1 MNRQPVIDSASTL
14 SRVRVDSSDLIHLRH
29 FAGAIDMASGL
40 VRSKQTGNRLST
52 FKGRGMDYEESRR
65 YQHGDDRRN
74 LDWRVMA
81 RTGTPYTKLFRE
93 ERERPV
99 YLCLDVRP
107 SMQFAT
113 RGRFKSVVA
122 AQALALV
129 GWAAFGHG
137 DRVGG
142 VVFGGA
148 QRLERRP
155 ARGKRAILNWIH
167 DVSRDENWTVSADGA
182 LIDRTSDH
190 SLPRR
195 EEHLRDKLQR
205 IYRVSRPGSLL
216 VIATD
221 WRDFDEATEK
231 QLMKLAQH
239 NTLLM
244 FFVYDPLEKTLPPPG
259 VYAVTSG
266 ANVLAMDS
274 RSHARRKHY
283 AEEFEARRKWVHK
296 TATKLQATCIDLRT
310 DGDLTATVLRALR

>member
-1 MNRQPVIDSASTL
+1 MKHKFAPKVTHDFA
-14 SRVRVDSSDLIHLRH
+14 RVRVESGDLIQLRH
-29 FAGAIDMASGL
+29 YSAGINMKSGL

-113 RGRFKSVVA
+113 QGSFKSVVA
-122 AQALALV
+122 AHALALV

-142 VVFGGA
+142 VVFGGPN
-148 QRLERRP
+148 RLERRP

-167 DVSRDENWTVSADGA
+167 DVSRNTNWTVSASGEPVQERQLENDV
-182 LIDRTSDH
+182 SQ
-190 SLPRR
+190 
-195 EEHLRDKLQR
+195 EHLRDKLQR
-205 IYRVSRPGSLL
+205 IFRVSRPGSLL

-221 WRDFDEATEK
+221 WRDFDDATEK

-239 NTLLM
+239 NTLLL
-244 FFVYDPLEKTLPPPG
+244 FYVYDPLEKALPPPG

-266 ANVLAMDS
+266 SEVLAMDS
-274 RSHARRKHY
+274 RRRGRRTDY
-283 AEEFEARRKWVHK
+283 EAEFNQRRENVHK
-296 TATKLQATCIDLRT
+296 AAGKIQATCID
-310 DGDLTATVLRALR
+310 

>member
-1 MNRQPVIDSASTL
+1 
-14 SRVRVDSSDLIHLRH
+14 
-29 FAGAIDMASGL
+29 
-40 VRSKQTGNRLST
+40 
-52 FKGRGMDYEESRR
+52 MDYEESRR

-113 RGRFKSVVA
+113 KGSFKSVVA

-167 DVSRDENWTVSADGA
+167 DVSRRENWLVTPSGELVEPPGA
-182 LIDRTSDH
+182 AGSD
-190 SLPRR
+190 SSRGD
-195 EEHLRDKLQR
+195 HLRDKLQR

-239 NTLLM
+239 NTLLL
-244 FFVYDPLEKTLPPPG
+244 FFVYDALEKSLPPPG

-266 ANVLAMDS
+266 AAVLAMDS
-274 RSHARRKHY
+274 RSQARRKAY
-283 AEEFEARRKWVHK
+283 ADEFEARRSLVHR

-310 DGDLTATVLRALR
+310 DGDVTATVLRALR